1 MTKELN
7 GYFKDIESRLHT
19 LPRKKRAAVLRE
31 YRDNVAAFLEENPG
45 AAFQEVEAAFG
56 TPSQVEE
63 SFLRSEDFQKTE
75 QRLHINKQILRIIRI
90 VIAILVAAI
99 LILGTIYVVDT
110 WMYTHGE
117 WVNTSAQEGPPE
129 SDTSA
134 IATY

>member
-75 QRLHINKQILRIIRI
+75 QRLHTNKQILRIIRI
-90 VIAILVAAI
+90 ALAILVAAI
-99 LILGTIYVVDT
+99 LILGTIYVVDNHQFA
-110 WMYTHGE
+110 HGS
-117 WVNTSAQEGPPE
+117 WYVSSAQEGPYE
-129 SDTSA
+129 GNSNA
-134 IATY
+134 IERY